1 MRRYSLT
8 TDDMN
13 VETYVRSVFVP
24 TPLPLPDSWD
34 AEEQH
39 LDAVYQLAEE
49 ERAATV
55 AKLQAVLAQSGGT
68 PQARSERESYN
79 ALYTSQIRAIDE
91 SQAGLCFGRIDI
103 VPEAIDDSQGEAEAT
118 RYIGRMGLLDNGHDC
133 RPILVDWRA
142 PLARP
147 YYLATTA
154 RPEGVWR
161 RRTIH
166 SLGRTL
172 TSLSDE
178 FLTHG
183 ETPTGYPDPH
193 DTAEGVAS
201 ESALLK
207 ALNAP
212 RTGRMTDIVATI
224 QREQDEI
231 IRCEHRGIVV
241 VEGGPGTGKTAVAL
255 HRAAYLLYTF
265 RSVLERSGVLI
276 IGPNDTFLRYI
287 NHVLPSLGE
296 TGVVLMT
303 LGNMFP
309 GVTARA
315 EDSLAAQE
323 VKGSLLMVDV
333 LKQAIRAWQTIL
345 AEPVTIHVDGT
356 PFSVTPRMTR
366 RARGRARSSRRPHN
380 RARQLFHDTLV
391 EEIVNAYA
399 AEIGTDPEH
408 PDRPGTL
415 LSHSDIA
422 DLTEDLLNS
431 PEVQTLVAEHWP
443 ILTAEE
449 VVERLL
455 TDRTHAEEACSGIL
469 PAGDIDYLLRPQG
482 EPFTVADVPL
492 LDEAAEQLGRPP
504 RARAATTSSD
514 NWQQMVEDAQDAL
527 DILKASASLEF
538 EDESDSEI
546 LAAYDIIDARR
557 LADRHTHQSFLTTAE
572 RASQDREW
580 AFGHVIIDEA
590 QELSPLAWRMVMRR
604 SPNRWMTIVGDTA
617 QTSNPAGVEQW
628 ENALSPYVKN
638 RWRSFTLSVNYRTT
652 RQIMEASR
660 GVLAEINPA
669 ARLPRSIRSSE
680 HEVALVDRDNERWST
695 VLRDTVGE
703 LVALSPEEQR
713 SCGILVSPDVMSALV
728 TESHAISVE
737 ELVGAPVSLV
747 QDAKGLEYDYVI
759 VADPVGMVEAS
770 PQGLNDLF
778 VAMTRATQ
786 ALAVVHDGALPYCL
800 SNLVE

>member
-1 MRRYSLT
+1 M
-8 TDDMN
+8 
-13 VETYVRSVFVP
+13 P

-34 AEEQH
+34 AEEQY
-39 LDAVYQLAEE
+39 LAAIYQLAEE

-103 VPEAIDDSQGEAEAT
+103 VPDAIDDSHIEAEAT
-118 RYIGRMGLLDNGHDC
+118 RYIGRMGLLDNDQDC
-133 RPILVDWRA
+133 RPMLVDWRA

-166 SLGRTL
+166 SLGRKL

-178 FLTHG
+178 FLMHG
-183 ETPTGYPDPH
+183 DTPTGYPNPQDMA
-193 DTAEGVAS
+193 DGVAS

-212 RTGRMTDIVATI
+212 RTGHMTDIVATI

-231 IRCEHRGIVV
+231 IRCEHRGVVV

-303 LGNMFP
+303 LGDMFP

-315 EDSLAAQE
+315 EDSLATQE
-323 VKGSLLMVDV
+323 IKGSLLMVDV
-333 LKQAIRAWQTIL
+333 LKQAIRAWQTVL
-345 AEPVTIHVDGT
+345 EEPITIHVDGT

-391 EEIVNAYA
+391 EEIVEAYA
-399 AEIGTDPEH
+399 AEIGTDPERPDH
-408 PDRPGTL
+408 PGML
-415 LSHSDIA
+415 LSRSDIA
-422 DLTEDLLNS
+422 DLTEDLLHS
-431 PEVQTLVAEHWP
+431 PEVQSLVTEHWP
-443 ILTAEE
+443 ILTAKH

-455 TDRTHAEEACSGIL
+455 TEREHAEEACTGIL
-469 PAGDIDYLLRPQG
+469 PTGDVDFLLRPTG
-482 EPFTVADVPL
+482 NPFTVADVPL
-492 LDEAAEQLGRPP
+492 LDEAAEQLGCPP
-504 RARAATTSSD
+504 RARATAASGD
-514 NWQQMVEDAQDAL
+514 NWRQMVEDAQDAL

-557 LADRHTHQSFLTTAE
+557 LADRHTHHSFLTTAE
-572 RASQDREW
+572 RAAQDREW

-628 ENALSPYVKN
+628 EDALSPYVKN
-638 RWRSFTLSVNYRTT
+638 RWCSFTLSVNYRTT
-652 RQIMEASR
+652 RQIMEASQ
-660 GVLAEINPA
+660 GVLAEINPT
-669 ARLPRSIRSSE
+669 ARLPRSIRSSQ
-680 HEVALVDRDNERWST
+680 HEVELVDRGDERWST
-695 VLRDTVGE
+695 VLQRTVQE
-703 LVALSPEEQR
+703 LAHLFPEERR
-713 SCGILVSPDVMSALV
+713 SCGILVSPTVMSAL
-728 TESHAISVE
+728 TEESSAQALE
-737 ELVGAPVSLV
+737 TLVGAPVSLV
-747 QDAKGLEYDYVI
+747 QEAKGLEYDYVI
-759 VADPVGMVEAS
+759 VTDPVGIVEAS

-786 ALAVVHDGALPYCL
+786 ALAVVHEGELPYCL
-800 SNLVE
+800 SALVE

>member
-1 MRRYSLT
+1 M
-8 TDDMN
+8 
-13 VETYVRSVFVP
+13 P

-34 AEEQH
+34 AEEHH
-39 LDAVYQLAEE
+39 LAAVYQLAEE

-103 VPEAIDDSQGEAEAT
+103 VPEAIDDTHIEAEAT
-118 RYIGRMGLLDNGHDC
+118 RYIGRMGLLDNDHDC
-133 RPILVDWRA
+133 RPMLVDWRA

-154 RPEGVWR
+154 HPEGVWR

-166 SLGRTL
+166 SLGRKL

-183 ETPTGYPDPH
+183 DTPTGYPDPQ
-193 DTAEGVAS
+193 DMADGVAS

-212 RTGRMTDIVATI
+212 RTGHMTDIVATI

-231 IRCEHRGIVV
+231 IRCEHHGVVV

-265 RSVLERSGVLI
+265 RSILERSGVLI

-287 NHVLPSLGE
+287 NRVLPSLGE

-303 LGNMFP
+303 LGDMFP
-309 GVTARA
+309 GVTARS

-333 LKQAIRAWQTIL
+333 LKQAIRAWQTVL

-356 PFSVTPRMTR
+356 PFSVTPRMIR

-380 RARQLFHDTLV
+380 RARQMFHDTLV
-391 EEIVNAYA
+391 EEIVEAYA
-399 AEIGTDPEH
+399 AEIGTDPER
-408 PDRPGTL
+408 PDRPGML
-415 LSHSDIA
+415 LSRSDIA
-422 DLTEDLLNS
+422 DLTEDLLHS
-431 PEVQTLVAEHWP
+431 PEVQSLVDEHWP
-443 ILTAEE
+443 ILTAER
-449 VVERLL
+449 VVTRLL
-455 TDRTHAEEACSGIL
+455 TERTHAEDACAGIL
-469 PAGDIDYLLRPQG
+469 PAGDIDFLLRPEG
-482 EPFTVADVPL
+482 NPFTVADVPL

-504 RARAATTSSD
+504 RSQADATPGD

-557 LADRHTHQSFLTTAE
+557 LADRHTDQSFLTTAE
-572 RASQDREW
+572 RAAHDREW
-580 AFGHVIIDEA
+580 AYGHVIIDEA

-628 ENALSPYVKN
+628 EDALSPYVRN

-652 RQIMEASR
+652 RQIMEASE

-669 ARLPRSIRSSE
+669 ARLPRSIRSSQ
-680 HEVALVDRDNERWST
+680 HEVELIDRGEEQWST
-695 VLRDTVGE
+695 ALRRTVQE
-703 LVALSPEEQR
+703 LARLYPDEHR
-713 SCGILVSPDVMSALV
+713 SCGILVSPAVLSALMD
-728 TESHAISVE
+728 ESSDQPLKT
-737 ELVGAPVSLV
+737 LVGAPVSLV

-759 VADPVGMVEAS
+759 VTDPVGIVEAS

-786 ALAVVHDGALPYCL
+786 SLAVVHEGALPYCL
-800 SNLVE
+800 SALVE